1 MKAMSIPAPAVCD
14 ADALSRNRA
23 QRNEAFPRMSDKPLT
38 DIPFSQFDL
47 HPQLLAGLEGAGF
60 ISCTPIQAMTLPVAL
75 PGGDVA
81 GQAQTG
87 TGKTLAFLV
96 AVMNRLLTRPALA
109 DRKPGDPRALILA
122 PTRELAIQIHKDAV
136 RIGPELG
143 LKFALV
149 YGGVD
154 YDKQREL
161 LQQGVDVIIATPGR
175 LIDYVK
181 QHKVVSLHACE
192 ICVLDEAD
200 RMFDLGFI
208 KDIRFL
214 LRRMPVRTERQ
225 TLLYSATLSH
235 RVLELAYEHM
245 NEPQKMVVETE
256 SITAS
261 RVRQKIYYPADE
273 EKLPLLLGLLSR
285 GEGARTMV
293 FVNTKVFVERVA
305 RALERAGYRVGVLSG
320 DVPQK
325 KRESLLKR
333 FQAGQLEILVA
344 TDVAARG
351 LHIDG
356 IKYVYNYDLPFD
368 AEDYVHR
375 IGRTARLG
383 EEGDAISFACERYAM
398 GLPDIEAFIEQKIPS
413 EPVTQELLTAL
424 PRKPREG
431 AVADDGQTESVGEIF
446 REAREQRAADEAR
459 RGGGPRGGRGER
471 GERGERSGRGDR
483 DGRRGGGRGRGP
495 RREDAPA
502 ADAQGALTPG
512 GVAQGDAGAVT
523 AAPQAPAQ
531 TQESGATDTAGA
543 SAVQAASAPQRQG
556 APEAGDEQAPRKR
569 RRRRGG
575 RRRSGEG
582 GEARQEAGGN
592 QTGQGREGERR
603 NGPRADG
610 DERPRRGEGGGQR
623 RGGRGRRQGE
633 GGQEGSNQQPA
644 ASAPATEAARSGE
657 RPARKGKGPHHVPAR
672 TAAPRENAGDNGG
685 SLFSRIGRGIKRLVG
700 RTPEGS

>member
-1 MKAMSIPAPAVCD
+1 
-14 ADALSRNRA
+14 
-23 QRNEAFPRMSDKPLT
+23 MSDKPLT
-38 DIPFSQFDL
+38 DISFASFPLQ
-47 HPQLLAGLEGAGF
+47 PALLDGLQAAGF
-60 ISCTPIQAMTLPVAL
+60 TRCTPIQALTLPITLA
-75 PGGDVA
+75 GRDVA

-87 TGKTLAFLV
+87 TGKTLAFLITV
-96 AVMNRLLTRPALA
+96 VNRLLTRPALA
-109 DRKPGDPRALILA
+109 ERKPEDPRALILA

-136 RIGPELG
+136 KFASDTG

-154 YDKQREL
+154 YDKQRQL
-161 LQQGVDVIIATPGR
+161 LQDGADVIIATPGR

-225 TLLYSATLSH
+225 TLLFSATLSH

-245 NEPQKMVVETE
+245 NEPEKITVESE
-256 SITAS
+256 FITNS
-261 RVRQKIYYPADE
+261 TVHQRMYLPADD

-285 GEGARTMV
+285 TEGARTMV

-325 KRESLLKR
+325 KRESLLNK
-333 FQAGQLEILVA
+333 FQKGQLEVLVA

-356 IKYVYNYDLPFD
+356 VAQVYNYDLPFD

-383 EEGDAISFACERYAM
+383 AEGDAISFACERYAQS
-398 GLPDIEAFIEQKIPS
+398 LPDIEAYIEQKIPV
-413 EPVTQELLTAL
+413 EPITAELLVAL

-431 AVADDGQTESVGEIF
+431 VEATAAQGESVGEIF
-446 REAREQRAADEAR
+446 REAREQRAADELR
-459 RGGGPRGGRGER
+459 RGGRGTA
-471 GERGERSGRGDR
+471 GGRGAA
-483 DGRRGGGRGRGP
+483 GPGRGP
-495 RREDAPA
+495 RPDRSPRPPRKPAESAPHA
-502 ADAQGALTPG
+502 PPPATP
-512 GVAQGDAGAVT
+512 VH
-523 AAPQAPAQ
+523 
-531 TQESGATDTAGA
+531 
-543 SAVQAASAPQRQG
+543 AASAATAASIDG
-556 APEAGDEQAPRKR
+556 EAAPRKR

-575 RRRSGEG
+575 KRIEG
-582 GEARQEAGGN
+582 
-592 QTGQGREGERR
+592 
-603 NGPRADG
+603 AD
-610 DERPRRGEGGGQR
+610 
-623 RGGRGRRQGE
+623 
-633 GGQEGSNQQPA
+633 A
-644 ASAPATEAARSGE
+644 ASAATPMHAT
-657 RPARKGKGPHHVPAR
+657 GPSQVVATRVTPKPVTTTESPSLLSR
-672 TAAPRENAGDNGG
+672 LGRGLKSLVKRAPR
-685 SLFSRIGRGIKRLVG
+685 SQH
-700 RTPEGS
+700 

>member
-1 MKAMSIPAPAVCD
+1 
-14 ADALSRNRA
+14 
-23 QRNEAFPRMSDKPLT
+23 MSDKPLT
-38 DIPFSQFDL
+38 DLTFSSFEL
-47 HPQLLAGLEGAGF
+47 HPALQAGLEGAGF
-60 ISCTPIQAMTLPVAL
+60 TRCTPIQALTLPVAL

-96 AVMNRLLTRPALA
+96 AVVNRLLTRPALA
-109 DRKPGDPRALILA
+109 DRKPEDPRALILA

-136 RIGPELG
+136 KFGSDLG
-143 LKFALV
+143 LRFALV

-214 LRRMPVRTERQ
+214 LRRMPERTTRQ
-225 TLLYSATLSH
+225 TLLFSATLSH

-245 NEPQKMVVETE
+245 NEPQKLVVEAET
-256 SITAS
+256 ITAA
-261 RVRQKIYYPADE
+261 RVRQRIYFPADD
-273 EKLPLLLGLLSR
+273 EKIPLLLGLLSR
-285 GEGARTMV
+285 SEGARTMV

-305 RALERAGYRVGVLSG
+305 RSLEKAGYRVGVLSG

-325 KRESLLKR
+325 KRESLLNR
-333 FQAGQLEILVA
+333 FQKGQLEILVA

-398 GLPDIEAFIEQKIPS
+398 GLPDIEAYIEQKIPS
-413 EPVTQELLTAL
+413 EPVTKELLTPL
-424 PRKPREG
+424 PRPERPAPAAGEEG
-431 AVADDGQTESVGEIF
+431 EDNESVGQIF
-446 REAREQRAADEAR
+446 REAREARAAE
-459 RGGGPRGGRGER
+459 E
-471 GERGERSGRGDR
+471 E
-483 DGRRGGGRGRGP
+483 RRGGGRSGGRSGGGGGRDGERSGERRSRGP
-495 RREDAPA
+495 RKPRAEGEQGAAAPA
-502 ADAQGALTPG
+502 AGAE
-512 GVAQGDAGAVT
+512 GA
-523 AAPQAPAQ
+523 AAQAPRPPRPPRA
-531 TQESGATDTAGA
+531 E
-543 SAVQAASAPQRQG
+543 G
-556 APEAGDEQAPRKR
+556 APEGAADGEHKPRKR
-569 RRRRGG
+569 RRRRHG
-575 RRRSGEG
+575 RPVEG
-582 GEARQEAGGN
+582 AEGVQNAAG
-592 QTGQGREGERR
+592 
-603 NGPRADG
+603 NG
-610 DERPRRGEGGGQR
+610 
-623 RGGRGRRQGE
+623 
-633 GGQEGSNQQPA
+633 
-644 ASAPATEAARSGE
+644 ASPVTPVQVVAKP
-657 RPARKGKGPHHVPAR
+657 VR
-672 TAAPRENAGDNGG
+672 TAADTGD
-685 SLFSRIGRGIKRLVG
+685 SFLTRIGRKIRRMLS
-700 RTPEGS
+700 GS

>member
-1 MKAMSIPAPAVCD
+1 
-14 ADALSRNRA
+14 
-23 QRNEAFPRMSDKPLT
+23 MSDKPLT
-38 DIPFSQFDL
+38 DLTFSSFEL
-47 HPQLLAGLEGAGF
+47 HPALQAGLEGAGF
-60 ISCTPIQAMTLPVAL
+60 TRCTPIQALTLPVAL

-96 AVMNRLLTRPALA
+96 AVVNRLLTRPALA
-109 DRKPGDPRALILA
+109 DRKPEDPRALILA

-136 RIGPELG
+136 KFGSDLG
-143 LKFALV
+143 LRFALV

-214 LRRMPVRTERQ
+214 LRRMPERTTRQ
-225 TLLYSATLSH
+225 TLLFSATLSH

-245 NEPQKMVVETE
+245 NEPQKLVVEAET
-256 SITAS
+256 ITAA
-261 RVRQKIYYPADE
+261 RVRQRIYFPADD
-273 EKLPLLLGLLSR
+273 EKIPLLLGLLSR
-285 GEGARTMV
+285 SEGARTMV

-305 RALERAGYRVGVLSG
+305 RSLEKAGYRVGVLSG

-325 KRESLLKR
+325 KRESLLNR
-333 FQAGQLEILVA
+333 FQKGQLEILVA

-398 GLPDIEAFIEQKIPS
+398 GLPDIEAYIEQKIPS
-413 EPVTQELLTAL
+413 EPVTKELLTPL
-424 PRKPREG
+424 PRPERPAPAAGEEG
-431 AVADDGQTESVGEIF
+431 EDNESVGQIF
-446 REAREQRAADEAR
+446 REAREARAAE
-459 RGGGPRGGRGER
+459 E
-471 GERGERSGRGDR
+471 E
-483 DGRRGGGRGRGP
+483 RRGGGRSGGRSGGGGRGGRDGERSGERRSRGP
-495 RREDAPA
+495 RKPRVEGEQGAAAPA
-502 ADAQGALTPG
+502 AGAEG
-512 GVAQGDAGAVT
+512 AVAQVPRPPRPPRA
-523 AAPQAPAQ
+523 
-531 TQESGATDTAGA
+531 E
-543 SAVQAASAPQRQG
+543 G
-556 APEAGDEQAPRKR
+556 APEGAVDGEHKPRKR
-569 RRRRGG
+569 RRRRHG
-575 RRRSGEG
+575 RPVEG
-582 GEARQEAGGN
+582 AEGVQSAAG
-592 QTGQGREGERR
+592 
-603 NGPRADG
+603 NG
-610 DERPRRGEGGGQR
+610 
-623 RGGRGRRQGE
+623 
-633 GGQEGSNQQPA
+633 
-644 ASAPATEAARSGE
+644 ASPVTPVQVVAKP
-657 RPARKGKGPHHVPAR
+657 VR
-672 TAAPRENAGDNGG
+672 TAADTGD
-685 SLFSRIGRGIKRLVG
+685 SFLTRIGRKIRRMLSGN
-700 RTPEGS
+700 

>member
-1 MKAMSIPAPAVCD
+1 M
-14 ADALSRNRA
+14 ADPLLPK
-23 QRNEAFPRMSDKPLT
+23 EPMSDKPLT
-38 DIPFSQFDL
+38 DITFSSL
-47 HPQLLAGLEGAGF
+47 PLAPTLMAGLEGAGF
-60 ISCTPIQAMTLPVAL
+60 SRCTPIQAMTLPMAL
-75 PGGDVA
+75 AGRDVA

-96 AVMNRLLTRPALA
+96 AVVNRLLTQPALA
-109 DRKPGDPRALILA
+109 ERKPEDPRALILA

-136 RIGPELG
+136 KFASDLG

-161 LQQGVDVIIATPGR
+161 LQQGADVIIATPGR

-214 LRRMPVRTERQ
+214 LRRMPARTTRQ
-225 TLLYSATLSH
+225 TLLFSATLSH

-245 NEPQKMVVETE
+245 NEPEKLVVETE
-256 SITAS
+256 TITAA
-261 RVRQKIYYPADE
+261 RVRQIVYFPSNE

-285 GEGARTMV
+285 SEGARTMV

-305 RALERAGYRVGVLSG
+305 RALDKAGYRVGVLSG

-325 KRESLLKR
+325 KRESLLKK
-333 FQAGQLEILVA
+333 FQAGHLEILVA

-383 EEGDAISFACERYAM
+383 EEGDAVSFACEMYAM
-398 GLPDIEAFIEQKIPS
+398 SLPDIEAYIEQKLPVGQ
-413 EPVTQELLTAL
+413 VTQELMTAL
-424 PRKPREG
+424 PRPERAPLPAGE
-431 AVADDGQTESVGEIF
+431 DDGESIGEIF
-446 REAREQRAADEAR
+446 REVREQKAAEKADGKRDGSGR
-459 RGGGPRGGRGER
+459 RGSGGSSGRS
-471 GERGERSGRGDR
+471 RSG
-483 DGRRGGGRGRGP
+483 DGRRREAGSGERTGERPAREGDNAGRSRRRGP
-495 RREDAPA
+495 REDRSQDAAAATSPVVVAEATAPAVDAASDAP
-502 ADAQGALTPG
+502 
-512 GVAQGDAGAVT
+512 
-523 AAPQAPAQ
+523 
-531 TQESGATDTAGA
+531 
-543 SAVQAASAPQRQG
+543 
-556 APEAGDEQAPRKR
+556 KK

-575 RRRSGEG
+575 RRQREAREKVEARLLHGDRIEKSGES
-582 GEARQEAGGN
+582 AN
-592 QTGQGREGERR
+592 T
-603 NGPRADG
+603 
-610 DERPRRGEGGGQR
+610 
-623 RGGRGRRQGE
+623 
-633 GGQEGSNQQPA
+633 A
-644 ASAPATEAARSGE
+644 ASADSQE
-657 RPARKGKGPHHVPAR
+657 
-672 TAAPRENAGDNGG
+672 
-685 SLFSRIGRGIKRLVG
+685 SLFARLKRRVGGFFKRPPSRH
-700 RTPEGS
+700 

>member
-1 MKAMSIPAPAVCD
+1 
-14 ADALSRNRA
+14 
-23 QRNEAFPRMSDKPLT
+23 MSDKPLT
-38 DIPFSQFDL
+38 DLTFSSFEL
-47 HPQLLAGLEGAGF
+47 HPALQAGLEGAGF
-60 ISCTPIQAMTLPVAL
+60 TRCTPIQALTLPVAL

-96 AVMNRLLTRPALA
+96 AVVNRLLTRPALA
-109 DRKPGDPRALILA
+109 DRKPEDPRALILA

-136 RIGPELG
+136 KFGSDLG
-143 LKFALV
+143 LRFALV

-214 LRRMPVRTERQ
+214 LRRMPERTIRQ
-225 TLLYSATLSH
+225 TLLFSATLSH

-245 NEPQKMVVETE
+245 NEPQKLVVEAET
-256 SITAS
+256 ITAA
-261 RVRQKIYYPADE
+261 RVRQRIYFPADD
-273 EKLPLLLGLLSR
+273 EKIPLLLGLLSR
-285 GEGARTMV
+285 SEGARTMV

-305 RALERAGYRVGVLSG
+305 RSLEKAGYRVGVLSG

-325 KRESLLKR
+325 KRESLLNR
-333 FQAGQLEILVA
+333 FQKGQLEILVA

-398 GLPDIEAFIEQKIPS
+398 GLPDIEAYIEQKIPS
-413 EPVTQELLTAL
+413 EPVTKELLTPL
-424 PRKPREG
+424 PRPERPAPAAGEE
-431 AVADDGQTESVGEIF
+431 DEENESVGQIF
-446 REAREQRAADEAR
+446 REAREARAAEEER
-459 RGGGPRGGRGER
+459 RGGGRSGGRSGGGRGER
-471 GERGERSGRGDR
+471 RDGERSGE
-483 DGRRGGGRGRGP
+483 RRSRGP
-495 RREDAPA
+495 RKPRVEGEQVAAAPA
-502 ADAQGALTPG
+502 EGAEAA
-512 GVAQGDAGAVT
+512 VAQ
-523 AAPQAPAQ
+523 APRPPRPPRA
-531 TQESGATDTAGA
+531 E
-543 SAVQAASAPQRQG
+543 G
-556 APEAGDEQAPRKR
+556 APEGAVDGERKPRKR
-569 RRRRGG
+569 RRRRHG
-575 RRRSGEG
+575 R
-582 GEARQEAGGN
+582 
-592 QTGQGREGERR
+592 
-603 NGPRADG
+603 PV
-610 DERPRRGEGGGQR
+610 
-623 RGGRGRRQGE
+623 
-633 GGQEGSNQQPA
+633 EGSEGVQA
-644 ASAPATEAARSGE
+644 
-657 RPARKGKGPHHVPAR
+657 
-672 TAAPRENAGDNGG
+672 NAGNGASPVTPVQVVAKPVRTVADSG
-685 SLFSRIGRGIKRLVG
+685 DSFLTRIGRKIRRMLS
-700 RTPEGS
+700 GS

>member
-1 MKAMSIPAPAVCD
+1 
-14 ADALSRNRA
+14 
-23 QRNEAFPRMSDKPLT
+23 MSDKPLT
-38 DIPFSQFDL
+38 DLTFSSFEL
-47 HPQLLAGLEGAGF
+47 HPALQAGLEGAGF
-60 ISCTPIQAMTLPVAL
+60 TRCTPIQALTLPVAL

-96 AVMNRLLTRPALA
+96 AVVNRLLTRPALA
-109 DRKPGDPRALILA
+109 DRKPEDPRALILA

-136 RIGPELG
+136 KFGSDLG
-143 LKFALV
+143 LRFALV

-214 LRRMPVRTERQ
+214 LRRMPERTTRQ
-225 TLLYSATLSH
+225 TLLFSATLSH

-245 NEPQKMVVETE
+245 NEPQKLVVEAET
-256 SITAS
+256 ITAA
-261 RVRQKIYYPADE
+261 RVRQRIYFPADD
-273 EKLPLLLGLLSR
+273 EKIPLLLGLLSR
-285 GEGARTMV
+285 SEGARTMV

-305 RALERAGYRVGVLSG
+305 RSLEKAGYRVGVLSG

-325 KRESLLKR
+325 KRESLLNR
-333 FQAGQLEILVA
+333 FQKGQLEILVA

-398 GLPDIEAFIEQKIPS
+398 GLPDIEAYIEQKIPS
-413 EPVTQELLTAL
+413 EPVTKELLTPL
-424 PRKPREG
+424 PRPERPAPAAGEEG
-431 AVADDGQTESVGEIF
+431 EENESVGQIF
-446 REAREQRAADEAR
+446 REAREARAAEEER
-459 RGGGPRGGRGER
+459 RGGGRSGGRSGGGRGER
-471 GERGERSGRGDR
+471 RDGERSGE
-483 DGRRGGGRGRGP
+483 RRSRGP
-495 RREDAPA
+495 RKPRVEGEQASAAPV
-502 ADAQGALTPG
+502 DGA
-512 GVAQGDAGAVT
+512 VAQ
-523 AAPQAPAQ
+523 APRPPRPPRA
-531 TQESGATDTAGA
+531 E
-543 SAVQAASAPQRQG
+543 G
-556 APEAGDEQAPRKR
+556 APEGAVEGERKPRKR
-569 RRRRGG
+569 RRRRHG
-575 RRRSGEG
+575 RPVEG
-582 GEARQEAGGN
+582 AEGAQNTAG
-592 QTGQGREGERR
+592 
-603 NGPRADG
+603 NG
-610 DERPRRGEGGGQR
+610 
-623 RGGRGRRQGE
+623 
-633 GGQEGSNQQPA
+633 
-644 ASAPATEAARSGE
+644 ASPVTPVQVVAKP
-657 RPARKGKGPHHVPAR
+657 VR
-672 TAAPRENAGDNGG
+672 TAADTGD
-685 SLFSRIGRGIKRLVG
+685 SFLTRIGRKIRRMLS
-700 RTPEGS
+700 GS